1 METLSLTSF
10 EGELIAE
17 MTSVNT
23 RPKED
28 FPFRILILGDWSGR
42 TNRRAFSAT
51 EELKTW
57 RPLLV
62 DRDNLDHL
70 IARLGVRL
78 SIPITEDGTQT
89 VAISFTVLD
98 DFHPDRLFQR
108 LDVFE
113 SLRGLRARLQDPETF
128 AQAAIEVRKW
138 NETALAD
145 TPPPEP
151 NDIAAPPDRDDSTSA
166 EGSILDQI

>member
-42 TNRRAFSAT
+42 TNRRTFSAT

-89 VAISFTVLD
+89 VAISFT
-98 DFHPDRLFQR
+98 PSRAIKWSRLSR
-108 LDVFE
+108 
-113 SLRGLRARLQDPETF
+113 
-128 AQAAIEVRKW
+128 
-138 NETALAD
+138 
-145 TPPPEP
+145 
-151 NDIAAPPDRDDSTSA
+151 STS
-166 EGSILDQI
+166 S